1 MKENLWTTGP
11 HLGKEENMEGN
22 NIPQIEITETI
33 NVREARKRYM
43 AYLERLNKLAK
54 KQAEKAK
61 EEN

>member
-1 MKENLWTTGP
+1 MWTTGP
-11 HLGKEENMEGN
+11 QIGKEENMEGN
-22 NIPQIEITETI
+22 NIPQIEKTETI
-33 NVREARKRYM
+33 NVREAKKRYM